1 MNIGS
6 VELLII
12 LMVILLVFGSKQLPL
27 FAKKFGKGFQEF
39 QKATRDVK
47 DEFQKIIED
56 DDNGLQG

>member
-1 MNIGS
+1 
-6 VELLII
+6 
-12 LMVILLVFGSKQLPL
+12 MVILLVFGSKQLPQ